1 MAFISG
7 PFKIDDRNL
16 DCNIWHKQ
24 HIIRHCSCWAHKEIS
39 THHHTRKEEREN
51 DSDVATGMNYGF
63 ASFSSWSKSIC
74 NTEMDIT
81 YKN

>member
-1 MAFISG
+1 MTETSTATSGISNTSSDIARVG
-7 PFKIDDRNL
+7 
-16 DCNIWHKQ
+16 
-24 HIIRHCSCWAHKEIS
+24 HIKKY
-39 THHHTRKEEREN
+39 HTRKEEREN

-63 ASFSSWSKSIC
+63 ASFSSRSKSIC